1 MYSSNDLLPMSL
13 CVLHMYCSKFSA
25 SQKIV
30 IQLFVFAQFFFRIRN
45 RIVFFIFRGIFNTY
59 I

>member
-30 IQLFVFAQFFFRIRN
+30 IQLFVFAQFFF
-45 RIVFFIFRGIFNTY
+45 VFEIE
-59 I
+59 